1 MISPYFELLI
11 NSVDLD
17 DPGETELAW
26 KFMIEALSRVKS
38 QLPSVARNAAAL
50 SNRFSTGVASLEEMT
65 SERVR
70 LWEAISGRDQS
81 DDPEVLRVRT
91 ALCVL
96 YPPDPKET
104 FDTVDH
110 FLTFWQ
116 LGGLGNQELEA
127 ALENDYSELCLP
139 ERKMP
144 S

>member
-17 DPGETELAW
+17 DPGEMDLAW
-26 KFMIEALSRVKS
+26 KFMIEALSRITS
-38 QLPSVARNAAAL
+38 QLPPVARNAAAL

-70 LWEAISGRDQS
+70 LWGSISGRDGS
-81 DDPEVLRVRT
+81 DDPEVLRIRT

-96 YPPDPKET
+96 YPPNPEET
-104 FDTVDH
+104 FDIVDH

-116 LGGLGNQELEA
+116 LGGLGNRELEA
-127 ALENDYSELCLP
+127 ALDNNYGLTLRSRPD
-139 ERKMP
+139 
-144 S
+144 